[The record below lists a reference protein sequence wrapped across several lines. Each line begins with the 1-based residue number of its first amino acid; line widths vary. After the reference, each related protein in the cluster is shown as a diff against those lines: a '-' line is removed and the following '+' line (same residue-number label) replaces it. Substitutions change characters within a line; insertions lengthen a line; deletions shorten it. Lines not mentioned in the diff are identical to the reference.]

1 MSSGLA
7 ALIAH
12 SGFWFLLAYGYFWD
26 EIDARGILVFA
37 ILWAAGLYALRYAAL
52 GSDLSTSFVAVLDIV
67 LVFIIFKGDVRL
79 T

>member
-12 SGFWFLLAYGYFWD
+12 GGFWFLLAYGYFWD
-26 EIDARGILVFA
+26 EIGVRGIAIFV
-37 ILWAAGLYALRYAAL
+37 ILWAAGLSVLRYSGLA
-52 GSDLSTSFVAVLDIV
+52 SDFSTSLVAVLDIV